1 MNRKNPTSPIRS
13 GLDFQDLW
21 GAFLCVEWLK
31 NPDKYKWIR
40 FETVPDELND
50 RNFFLDDIILCTQDD
65 TYHVYQ
71 LKHKQN
77 PKKDKWNWDSLL
89 KQESNSKGEPKNSLI
104 QKWFKSMFKPE
115 LDGKISFAAFV
126 SNGIADEDIQK
137 CLDGD
142 KIDIS
147 LVKSNFPEVYAK
159 IKEQL
164 VDEIKIEIFFNEFH
178 FYFGQKNVDELE
190 QEIRKILQEDL
201 GVTENGA
208 TNLLSQIHKE
218 SRKPYTNR
226 ILIEQIRNWCEWD
239 NPRPL
244 NENFQI
250 PEDFVFFDRE
260 MHEKIISDLMNPE
273 GGIKVFY
280 GKPGS
285 GKSTY
290 LSKLHKL
297 LTERKV
303 ISVRHHY
310 HIAPNDPNPID
321 RLESQRVIES
331 IKYQFKQ
338 HYQYL
343 GNLAHKNS
351 KNITLREYI
360 AQLAGELY
368 EKGKAF
374 VLIIDGLDHVLKY
387 RDEKELSEFL
397 KEVCYPQPGLW
408 LLIGMQMSA
417 KEYLPQIIF
426 EKCPEEQWIEIKG
439 ISKDAVEEILNA
451 NLLGLNLPKDSSQ
464 KKALVEKLFGLT
476 EGNPLHLRYTL
487 RELKNKLG
495 NKLLTVFDC
504 DDLLPYG
511 GEIFIYYNSLWRKL
525 PETSKTFAFLVAI
538 ADFSFKKFQL
548 FEILPKFEDNPIKIQ
563 EGFKAI
569 SHLLDEKSQGIFIY
583 HNSFETFILDRP
595 ELHLQ
600 EKPIKRILKEWLEES
615 PYEELK
621 WAELRK
627 LYYDLGNPE
636 PILELN
642 RDWLLDAI
650 CYPRDPLKIVAQLRL
665 GIKAALERG
674 LYGKAYELS
683 KLKTYYENSLEYIDE
698 SAELIWE
705 VAFLRNERKEE
716 IYKRDLNKLY
726 SKNISIIVEAA
737 VKDGETE
744 IINDAIEVLNSRHEN
759 QTIRTKGDIGAEV
772 PQISRY
778 LLEVVSCAKNISSKK
793 VYHYIKQF
801 RNTGW
806 SSDLFGI
813 YSAAL
818 LKSKQLTKVLE
829 LLGMELTKEERNTIL
844 NNLAEYGLKYN
855 DKNID
860 SVISAENKADLSY
873 FCLLYLLIKGVDIGK
888 LPKLPNYDD
897 FPYYVKEYETGKRTE
912 RAKIFSNNF
921 FLGVMYGLR
930 ERESE
935 VFKWIEGAEKR
946 WALDVISCVFQAGI
960 AIAKKIKVR
969 DSIEY
974 TTIFEYLDKVTKLR
988 FPEHRDLLELQHS
1001 LTIALSNILK
1011 SIYLIKISLN
1021 QSSLITMEEY
1031 IKINSSKF
1039 YSSQEFIQFLL
1050 EIGTPILSTDSFR
1063 HFLEEQRAFW
1073 KRHITYFSE
1082 RSRWYA
1088 LLARLA
1094 LIYNDVDAVN
1104 EFLNLSASNLLGYG
1118 YHKDMYLDE
1127 LMDAIRECHKS
1138 GSEKSVKWIS
1148 EIAPLVE
1155 NVSEYTD
1162 GDETRHFPIFLAE
1175 LLVNVSPELL
1185 YKYYYQ
1191 KAYEEDL
1198 FLAEDIFKNVIRS
1211 LNFEADEE
1219 VWLATTALDSNSFE
1233 ELKSIAANNEG
1244 ANRALTIIQDYLGPV
1259 DYSVN
1264 NDFYS
1269 GPVTSSS
1276 PFPAEKKIDYS
1287 VITPSSLGQYLDG
1300 IETKWDM
1307 RQFLTEWLKHWNS
1320 REDVDKRCIYDT
1332 IKTIVEKQGLHN
1344 ADEEILDFLYP
1355 LAYEFDEDINKAFE
1369 YLCWAQANHSGWGKY
1384 WSDEKRVFERWKFLK
1399 EYFPTRYMEFF
1410 KKSIYYT
1417 GVRYGRGR
1425 EYFVPLLRGVQFF
1438 LFFDKQEYAEEITE
1452 AGILFAKELM
1462 ADIVLPA
1469 SKWLML
1475 PEIGVIDILLQR
1487 LTWPSPFVRERAATA
1502 IASLLIDSSNKIFI
1516 WDKLIEF
1523 ISNQKLESLVAI
1535 GLLPLIKAAST
1546 RPEEMNYLDI
1556 DRLISALPLTSVVID
1571 KLVNEL
1577 ATLLNKKVT
1586 VPKKVIDIKPAP
1598 YLYHPSDFFLKN
1610 VTGFLAPIYFEIAKM
1625 ISERTGKDFIKQWAY
1640 TADEIMEQCGFQ
1652 KEENEVMHFYGGRTL
1667 PILLGMSTN
1676 LSEVYR
1682 SAFLRVLQYYYDQG
1696 NISKDLYL
1704 KYSYITLPVELSYW
1718 KIEPQ
1723 RCPDWW
1729 PGFNTNVSSRD
1740 IDLSKTGLFDSLNR
1754 LINEEG
1760 DFKVIGL
1767 DGAAKPSVGWSK
1779 GNIDTRITM
1788 IAFAYEVVGNDI
1800 PLAEEVAKEIM
1811 WSSQRLIPKAPRPFN
1826 MLEASNYV
1834 MQLEEIPIEIN
1845 DLVIFPLVYRC
1856 KPLVIYLWQWF
1867 RDYHP
1872 PFILSK
1878 DLDREMIIRLHKK
1891 ELNYYYRDKVIVR
1904 VFDWLEGLK
1913 ERNDI
1918 DMEIPHGT
1926 CILMKTEF
1934 LNKLLVDYGLRLG
1947 YVVRINYKFKKSIFD
1962 KAQSYEEYHLLGVSR
1977 III

>member
-1 MNRKNPTSPIRS
+1 MDRKNPTSPIRY

-31 NPDKYKWIR
+31 DPDKYKWIR
-40 FETVPDELND
+40 FETLPDELND

-77 PKKDKWNWDSLL
+77 PEKDKWNWDSLL
-89 KQESNSKGEPKNSLI
+89 KQESNSKGKPKDSLI
-104 QKWFKSMFKPE
+104 QKWFKSMFKPQ
-115 LDGKISFAAFV
+115 LDGKISFAALV
-126 SNGIADEDIQK
+126 SNGIADEDIQRS
-137 CLDGD
+137 LNGY

-147 LVKSNFPEVYAK
+147 LVRSNFPEVYAK

-164 VDEIKIEIFFNEFH
+164 VDETKIEIFFNKFR

-190 QEIRKILQEDL
+190 QEIRNVLYEDL
-201 GVTENGA
+201 RVTENGA
-208 TNLLSQIHKE
+208 TNLFFQVHKE
-218 SRKPYTNR
+218 CRKSYTKK

-244 NENFQI
+244 NENFQV
-250 PEDFVFFDRE
+250 PEDFVFFNRE

-290 LSKLHKL
+290 LSKLHEL
-297 LTERKV
+297 LTEQKV

-338 HYQYL
+338 HSQYL
-343 GNLAHKNS
+343 GDLAHKNS
-351 KNITLREYI
+351 QNIALREYL

-368 EKGKAF
+368 KEGKAF
-374 VLIIDGLDHVLKY
+374 VLIIDGLDHVL
-387 RDEKELSEFL
+387 RHGDERELSEFL
-397 KEVCYPQPGLW
+397 KQVCYPQPGLW
-408 LLIGMQMSA
+408 LLIGMQMIA
-417 KEYLPQIIF
+417 KQYLPQIIF

-451 NLLGLNLPKDSSQ
+451 NLLELNLPKDSSQ
-464 KKALVEKLFGLT
+464 KNALVEKLFELT

-495 NKLLTVFDC
+495 KTLLTVFDC
-504 DDLLPYG
+504 EDLLPYG
-511 GEIFIYYNSLWRKL
+511 GEISLYYDSLWRKI
-525 PETSKTFAFLVAI
+525 PETSKTFVFLVAI
-538 ADFSFKKFQL
+538 ADFSFEKSQL
-548 FEILPKFEDNPIKIQ
+548 FEILPKFEDNPIKVQ

-569 SHLLDEKSQGIFIY
+569 SHLLDEKSQGISIY
-583 HNSFETFILDRP
+583 HNSFESFILDRP
-595 ELHLQ
+595 ELRLQ
-600 EKPIKRILKEWLEES
+600 EKLIKQKLKEWLEES

-621 WAELRK
+621 WAELKK
-627 LYYDLGNPE
+627 LYYDLGNAE
-636 PILELN
+636 PILGLN

-650 CYPRDPLKIVAQLRL
+650 CFPRDPQKIVAQLRL
-665 GIKAALERG
+665 GTKAALEQG
-674 LYGKAYELS
+674 LFGKAYELYQ
-683 KLKTYYENSLEYIDE
+683 LKTYYENSLEYIDE

-705 VAFLRNERKEE
+705 TAFLRNERKKE
-716 IYKRDLNKLY
+716 IYKMDLNRV
-726 SKNISIIVEAA
+726 SSRNIPIIVEAA
-737 VKDGETE
+737 VKDGRTE

-759 QTIRTKGDIGAEV
+759 QTIRTKGDIGAEI
-772 PQISRY
+772 PQISRC
-778 LLEVVSCAKNISSKK
+778 LLEVVSWDKNISSKK
-793 VYHYIKQF
+793 VYHYIKQY

-813 YSAAL
+813 YSTAL

-844 NNLAEYGLKYN
+844 NNLAEYGLKHN
-855 DKNID
+855 DKTID
-860 SVISAENKADLSY
+860 SVISTENKADLSY
-873 FCLLYLLIKGVDIGK
+873 FCLLYLLIKGVDIGE

-912 RAKIFSNNF
+912 RAKMFSDNF
-921 FLGVMYGLR
+921 FLGVMYGLQ
-930 ERESE
+930 EREAE

-946 WALDVISCVFQAGI
+946 WTLDVISCVFQAGI
-960 AIAKKIKVR
+960 AIAKKNKVK
-969 DSIEY
+969 DSIKY

-1021 QSSLITMEEY
+1021 QSPIITMEEY
-1031 IKINSSKF
+1031 TRINGSKF
-1039 YSSQEFIQFLL
+1039 YSSREFMQFLL
-1050 EIGTPILSTDSFR
+1050 ELGTPILSSDSFR
-1063 HFLEEQRAFW
+1063 HFLEEQRAIW
-1073 KRHITYFSE
+1073 QRHVTYFSE
-1082 RSRWYA
+1082 RSQWYA

-1094 LIYNDVDAVN
+1094 LIHSDFDAVN

-1127 LMDAIRECHKS
+1127 VMDAIRECHKS

-1155 NVSEYTD
+1155 NVREYTD

-1175 LLVNVSPELL
+1175 LLVDVSPELL

-1211 LNFEADEE
+1211 LNFESDEE

-1244 ANRALTIIQDYLGPV
+1244 ANRALTIIQNYLGPV

-1264 NDFYS
+1264 DDFYS
-1269 GPVTSSS
+1269 GPVTSPS
-1276 PFPAEKKIDYS
+1276 PFPAEKKVDYS
-1287 VITPSSLGQYLDG
+1287 VITPDSLEQHLDE
-1300 IETKWDM
+1300 IETKWGT
-1307 RQFLTEWLKHWNS
+1307 RQFITEWLKHWNS
-1320 REDVDKRCIYDT
+1320 REDIDKRCIYYI
-1332 IKTIVEKQGLHN
+1332 IKAIVEKQGLHN

-1355 LAYEFDEDINKAFE
+1355 LAFEFDEDINKAFE
-1369 YLCWAQANHSGWGKY
+1369 YLCWAQANHGGWGKY
-1384 WSDEKRVFERWKFLK
+1384 WIDEKRVFERWKFLK
-1399 EYFPTRYMEFF
+1399 EHFPTRFMEFF
-1410 KKSIYYT
+1410 KESIYYT

-1438 LFFDKQEYAEEITE
+1438 LFFGKREYAEEITE

-1462 ADIVLPA
+1462 ANMVLPP
-1469 SKWLML
+1469 SKWLVL

-1487 LTWPSPFVRERAATA
+1487 LTWPSPLVRERAATA
-1502 IASLLIDSSNKIFI
+1502 IASLLINSSNKSSVC
-1516 WDKLIEF
+1516 DKVIEF
-1523 ISNQKLESLVAI
+1523 ISHQQMESLVAI
-1535 GLLPLIKAAST
+1535 GLLPLLKAAST
-1546 RPEEMNYLDI
+1546 RPEEMNYLDLE
-1556 DRLISALPLTSVVID
+1556 RVISALPLTSVVID
-1571 KLVNEL
+1571 KLANEL
-1577 ATLLNKKVT
+1577 AKLLKKEVT
-1586 VPKKVIDIKPAP
+1586 VPKKVVAVKPVP
-1598 YLYHPSDFFLKN
+1598 RSYKPSDFFLKY
-1610 VTGFLAPIYFEIAKM
+1610 VRSFLAPIYFDNASK
-1625 ISERTGKDFIKQWAY
+1625 ISKWSGKDFIKQWAY

-1652 KEENEVMHFYGGRTL
+1652 EDKEVMYFYGGSTSPVL
-1667 PILLGMSTN
+1667 NGMSTN

-1682 SAFLRVLQYYYDQG
+1682 SAFLRVLQYYYEQG
-1696 NISKDLYL
+1696 NVSKDLYL
-1704 KYSYITLPVELSYW
+1704 NYSYQTLPVELSYW
-1718 KIEPQ
+1718 KIKPQ

-1729 PGFNTNVSSRD
+1729 PGFNTNVPSSD
-1740 IDLSKTGLFDSLNR
+1740 LDLSKTGLIDSLNK
-1754 LINEEG
+1754 LVNEEI
-1760 DFKVIGL
+1760 DFKLIGL
-1767 DGAAKPSVGWSK
+1767 DGAVRPSLDWAKGE
-1779 GNIDTRITM
+1779 IDTRITM
-1788 IAFAYEVVGNDI
+1788 NAFAYKVVGGDI
-1800 PLAEEVAKEIM
+1800 PSAEEVAKEIM
-1811 WSSQRLIPKAPRPFN
+1811 WPLQIINPKAPRPFN
-1826 MLEASNYV
+1826 MLESSNYIIP
-1834 MQLEEIPIEIN
+1834 LEDAPIEIN

-1856 KPLVIYLWQWF
+1856 KPLVISLWQWF
-1867 RDYHP
+1867 RDCHP
-1872 PFILSK
+1872 PFLLSK
-1878 DLDREMIIRLHKK
+1878 YLDGKMTIRLHKN
-1891 ELNYYYRDKVIVR
+1891 ELDYYYGDKIIAR
-1904 VFDWLEGLK
+1904 VSDWLEGLK
-1913 ERNDI
+1913 ERNDR

-1926 CILMKTEF
+1926 YILMKTEF
-1934 LNKLLVDYGLRLG
+1934 LNKLLVDNGLRLG
-1947 YVVRINYKFKKSIFD
+1947 YVVRINYNFKKSSYD
-1962 KAQSYEEYHLLGVSR
+1962 KVQSYEEYHLLDVSR